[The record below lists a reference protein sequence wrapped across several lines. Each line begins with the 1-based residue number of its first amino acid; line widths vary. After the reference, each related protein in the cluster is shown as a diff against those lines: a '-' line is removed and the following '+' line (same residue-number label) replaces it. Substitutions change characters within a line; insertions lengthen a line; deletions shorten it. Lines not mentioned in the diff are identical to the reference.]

1 MALIGGGGAGNVA
14 GGANPSGTGSSINY
28 IGNHAY
34 LNTGRVDFNGTETTV
49 VETTTGNEYI
59 VGKLTCATE
68 ADGSDDVRIRL
79 YYNNEQVMGDISTS
93 PPGTGNLAFNP
104 LRILIPPFTK
114 VKITYDNEGSSSTLT
129 SLTMFEG
136 RVYA

>member
-14 GGANPSGTGSSINY
+14 GGANPAGIGSSINY
-28 IGNHAY
+28 LGNHAY
-34 LNTGRVDFNGTETTV
+34 INTGRVDFDGTETTV

-59 VGKLTCATE
+59 RGKLTCSVE
-68 ADGSDDVRIRL
+68 ADGSDDIRIRL
-79 YYNNEQVMGDISTS
+79 YFNNEQVMGDISTS

-104 LRILIPPFTK
+104 LRIIIPPFTTMK
-114 VKITYDNEGSSSTLT
+114 VTYDNEGGSSTRT

>member
-1 MALIGGGGAGNVA
+1 MPLVGGGGSPNVA
-14 GGANPSGTGSSINY
+14 GGGNPAGTGSNFNY
-28 IGNHAY
+28 IGDHVY
-34 LNTGRVDFNGTETTV
+34 LNTGRVDFNGSETTV
-49 VETTTGNEYI
+49 VEATTGNEYI

-79 YYNNEQVMGDISTS
+79 YYNNQQVMGDLSTS

-104 LRILIPPFTK
+104 LRVIIPPYTK

-129 SLTMFEG
+129 SLTMIVG
-136 RVYA
+136 RIYA

>member
-1 MALIGGGGAGNVA
+1 MPLIGGGGAGNVA

-28 IGNHAY
+28 IGNHAFM
-34 LNTGRVDFNGTETTV
+34 NTGRVDFDGSETTV
-49 VETTTGNEYI
+49 AITTTGSEYI
-59 VGKLTCATE
+59 VGKLTCSVE
-68 ADGSDDVRIRL
+68 NDGSDDVRIRL
-79 YYNNEQVMGDISTS
+79 YFNNEQIMGDISTS

-104 LRILIPPFTK
+104 LRIIIPPYTTM
-114 VKITYDNEGSSSTLT
+114 KITYDNEGSSSTLT

>member
-1 MALIGGGGAGNVA
+1 MALVGGGGAGNVA
-14 GGANPSGTGSSINY
+14 GSNPAGAGTSLNY

-34 LNTGRVDFNGTETTV
+34 AYSGMLAFDNNATTLLRF
-49 VETTTGNEYI
+49 TTGNEYI

-79 YYNNEQVMGDISTS
+79 YYNNQQVMGDLSTS

-104 LRILIPPFTK
+104 LRVIIPPYTK

-129 SLTMFEG
+129 SLTMIVG
-136 RVYA
+136 RIYA